1 MTEISERYARHADAL
16 AATIAAVPED
26 RWSAAS
32 PCAGWTA
39 RDVVDHL
46 VEVHGMFLGLVGRR
60 PGPGPADPTGAFA
73 HVRAIVQADLEDPE
87 RADAAYAG
95 MFGTTTFARS
105 VDGFVTL
112 DLIVHRWDL
121 GTAAGLD
128 VEIPADEIDGILAL
142 VEQMPPQVRE
152 AGTVFGPALTPPE
165 GADDQTRVLATI
177 GRKGW

>member
-1 MTEISERYARHADAL
+1 MTEISERYARHADAV

-46 VEVHGMFLGLVGRR
+46 VEVHGMFLALVGRR
-60 PGPGPADPTGAFA
+60 PEPGPADPAGAFA
-73 HVRAIVQADLEDPE
+73 HVRAIVQADLEDPD
-87 RADAAYAG
+87 RADATYAG

-142 VEQMPPQVRE
+142 VEQMPAEVRE

-165 GADDQTRVLATI
+165 GADDQTRVLAAI
-177 GRKGW
+177 GRKSW